1 MPRLFLPSALAIGV
15 GLAMWLRL
23 DQIATQVLIEDEWH
37 PVHQVI
43 YLTPTAILASFGN
56 ADYSIP
62 LVLLYFV
69 QAKLVGLGELGLRL
83 PMIVAGIATVIAL
96 PLIFRRRFD
105 DRVIAA
111 FALLLAVSPF
121 LVSYSRIA
129 RSYAVTLLGAY
140 IAFWCLERAT
150 RAGALE
156 WKYGWGYGVLCG
168 LVVWTHAVTG
178 PLLVAPL
185 AALWWAAMRGRGLRW
200 SSLVALTALTAACMG
215 LAVLPPILGD
225 LQALAGKAGVDQI
238 KAETVIG
245 AWHLWIGTGSPV
257 IAWIALALAVVGSV
271 SVWKSSPV
279 SRWMMLGSALT
290 LAVLVVTKPYWVDR
304 PLAFA
309 RYLLPA
315 LPIVLLAVSAG
326 LVATADAATRV
337 LGMGHRTHPALNF
350 VVVPAAILAW
360 WPYSPNGE
368 LLGRPDSYTQHSF
381 FQYDYRTET
390 NPIRARMQA
399 YPASGFWASLAS
411 HPRGTLTVA
420 VAPFQYS
427 SYVWP
432 APVWER
438 ESGQRVIPA
447 YLWGTCEPR
456 RYGEVPPG
464 ERFRFDNAVH
474 VADAW
479 ARLAQPIH
487 YLAYY
492 RGPVEDV
499 SPPLPHC
506 EAWMRERFGEAFYED
521 GALVVWK
528 NPSPLPNPSE

>member
-1 MPRLFLPSALAIGV
+1 MPRLFLPLALAV
-15 GLAMWLRL
+15 SFGLAMWLRL

-43 YLTPTAILASFGN
+43 YLTPAGILTSFGN

-69 QAKLVGLGELGLRL
+69 QAKLVGLTELGLRL
-83 PMIVAGIATVIAL
+83 PMIAAGIATVIAL

-150 RAGALE
+150 RSGTLE
-156 WKYGWGYGVLCG
+156 WKFGWGYGVLCG

-185 AALWWAAMRGRGLRW
+185 AALWWEAMRGRGPRW
-200 SSLVALTALTAACMG
+200 PSLAALTALTAACMG
-215 LAVLPPILGD
+215 LAVLPPLFGD
-225 LQALAGKAGVDQI
+225 LPALAGKAGVDQI

-257 IAWIALALAVVGSV
+257 VAWIALALAAVGSA
-271 SVWKSSPV
+271 SVLKASPV
-279 SRWMMLGSALT
+279 SRWIMLGSAFT
-290 LAVLVVTKPYWVDR
+290 LAVLVATKPYWVDR

-309 RYLLPA
+309 RYMLPM
-315 LPIVLLAVSAG
+315 LPVLLLAISAG
-326 LVATADAATRV
+326 LVASAEVALRV
-337 LGMGHRTHPALNF
+337 LGRPVHSAWALAAAA
-350 VVVPAAILAW
+350 AAILAW
-360 WPYSPNGE
+360 WPHSPNAE
-368 LLGRPDSYTQHSF
+368 LLGRPNSYTQHSF
-381 FQYDYRTET
+381 YQYDYRTET
-390 NPIRARMQA
+390 NPIRARMPV
-399 YPASGFWASLAS
+399 YPASVFWASLAS
-411 HPRGTLTVA
+411 RPRGTLTVA

-456 RYGEVPPG
+456 RYGEVPPD

-528 NPSPLPNPSE
+528 NPSPLQNPSE